1 MSTNQ
6 TSIKKIKCIDSTEG
20 TNDTS
25 VLSDE
30 NNLPSVIMDLSIS
43 LKIRITALELH
54 HDKFGTEETTE
65 LITKLGMMYTLSGT
79 TLIKDFLYSI
89 CTESKIP
96 TTLRLMS
103 AKSLCF
109 FNEKAELGYKALDYI
124 CQDLSNIPTPVKI
137 DAVSILIK
145 CPIDKYHIKAR
156 NYFCKIIND
165 IKLECDYR
173 YKTILSLENITENIY
188 FIREACLAFVN
199 EEKNMTSYK
208 ILASQC
214 LLQKCKMEEKDI
226 INTEET
232 LLSFAQDNDLDYN
245 LRADA
250 ADVLL
255 QLGSKDNKTIARD
268 IIILLGRQQGNVRTI
283 FDNAQNVHT
292 IDIEES
298 VTKIITFLSSFP
310 MMTLGKIP
318 ITWDYIKKQI
328 EDLTEVYYKIPET
341 KETAKEATKEDEK
354 EKIKDIEDTIEKINV
369 SLNRIYMDRALYSTY
384 NCTIMHILMKIWS
397 YMHKHE
403 HETEMKKR
411 LIQELIDMSGTCST
425 GFVSRLVNT
434 ITGFGEFT
442 LEISWRDQI
451 IANFTGRL
459 NARANKIDDL
469 NFQEQVLNEMMVS
482 CGDYQARKNFLKFF
496 REEMLN
502 IREEMYEEFKEH
514 ITDTDFDL
522 YFRAA
527 ISNYEGVR

>member
-1 MSTNQ
+1 MSTKHTIIN
-6 TSIKKIKCIDSTEG
+6 KIKLSDNSEG

-25 VLSDE
+25 LLLDE
-30 NNLPSVIMDLSIS
+30 DNLPSVVMDLSIS
-43 LKIRITALELH
+43 LKIRIAALEMYH
-54 HDKFGTEETTE
+54 TKAGTEETTE

-79 TLIKDFLYSI
+79 TLIKEFLYAI
-89 CTESKIP
+89 CTESKIS
-96 TTLRLMS
+96 TSLRLMS

-109 FNEKAELGYKALDYI
+109 FNEKIELGYKALDHI
-124 CQDLSNIPTPVKI
+124 CQNLENIPTPVKI
-137 DAVSILIK
+137 DAIYILIK
-145 CPIDKYHIKAR
+145 CPIEKYHINAK

-165 IKLECDYR
+165 LTLECDFR
-173 YKTILSLENITENIY
+173 YKTILSLENITENIF
-188 FIREACLAFVN
+188 FIREACLEFVKQ
-199 EEKNMTSYK
+199 EKNMTSYK

-214 LLQKCKMEEKDI
+214 LLQKCNMGEKDSLNIEEK
-226 INTEET
+226 
-232 LLSFAQDNDLDYN
+232 LLTFSQDNDLDYN

-255 QLGSKDNKTIARD
+255 QLGSEGNKTIARD
-268 IIILLGRQQGNVRTI
+268 IIIMLGRHQGNVRTI

-292 IDIEES
+292 INIEES
-298 VTKIITFLSSFP
+298 VAKIIHFLSSFP

-318 ITWDYIKKQI
+318 ITWDYTKKQI
-328 EDLTEVYYKIPET
+328 NDLTEIYYKLPE
-341 KETAKEATKEDEK
+341 EDKDELDENEK
-354 EKIKDIEDTIEKINV
+354 NRIKGTIEKINV
-369 SLNRIYMDRALYSTY
+369 SINRIYMDRALYSQY

-397 YMHKHE
+397 YMHNHK

-459 NARANKIDDL
+459 NARAKKIDDL
-469 NFQEQVLNEMMVS
+469 NFQEQVLNEMMIS
-482 CGDYQARKNFLKFF
+482 CGDYKSRKNFLKFF

-527 ISNYEGVR
+527 ISSYEGVK